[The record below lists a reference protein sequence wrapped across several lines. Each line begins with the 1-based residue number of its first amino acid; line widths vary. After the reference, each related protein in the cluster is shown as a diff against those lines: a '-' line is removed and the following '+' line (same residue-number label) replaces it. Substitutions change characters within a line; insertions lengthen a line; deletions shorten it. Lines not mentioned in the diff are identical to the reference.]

1 MASVFT
7 RDGNG
12 RIVTLESFF
21 TLFPGLE
28 NSYRMLFG
36 GKVLEIV
43 DEVSG
48 SLATLFVGTPGHQA
62 VHVGE
67 EVLFLQPILAGEAG
81 KVAAR
86 VVLGTEKIVCVHVV
100 VSGGDLQRP
109 ETFTTRYEGFGICAI
124 LDPRGAMVRTLEPY
138 DDGTDIARIAR
149 TVIEF
154 QRSLRKQLQEMDA
167 RQRVD
172 TRS

>member
-48 SLATLFVGTPGHQA
+48 SLATLFVGTPCRQA

-67 EVLFLQPILAGEAG
+67 EVLFLQPIRAGEAG
-81 KVAAR
+81 KVTAR
-86 VVLGTEKIVCVHVV
+86 VVHCTEKLIGIHVTV
-100 VSGGDLQRP
+100 FGGDLQRP
-109 ETFTTRYEGFGICAI
+109 DTFTKRYEGFGICAI
-124 LDPRGAMVRTLEPY
+124 LDADGAMVRTLEPY
-138 DDGTDIARIAR
+138 DDGTTTASIAR

-154 QRSLRKQLQEMDA
+154 QRSLRKQLQESSA
-167 RQRVD
+167 TQRNH
-172 TRS
+172 